1 MLAFDNAK
9 KPGFVGEMSI
19 LTTGEIC
26 GFQCKNARSL
36 VRSQND
42 QSRTDSTCLTQK
54 SGSLEFRVAMPYMVV
69 IRLSKPAIAFDIKV
83 EPLEQSCIA
92 KNTATAAFGC
102 FDLIVRAFDKAAAK
116 TTSK

>member
-1 MLAFDNAK
+1 M
-9 KPGFVGEMSI
+9 
-19 LTTGEIC
+19 
-26 GFQCKNARSL
+26 RS
-36 VRSQND
+36 RND

-54 SGSLEFRVAMPYMVV
+54 SVSLEFRVAMPYMVV

-92 KNTATAAFGC
+92 KNTTTAAFGC

-116 TTSK
+116 TTSKVIDNFIEPIIECYQELIWRYLLCQ